1 MSSFNTKECIT
12 RRHNSFFPELAFVGQ
27 ETQKIVLSN
36 GIVVEK
42 LDSIYVIGGDIILSY
57 DQVQRIGTITKS
69 SIYSSYVNLWPSGK
83 VYYQFDPS
91 VSQNM
96 KEIVVEGM
104 EMWSS
109 TTGLEFFE
117 RTYGDRIYIIQTTG
131 QNASALGCQRNGT
144 QNLWISSYSKG
155 VAAHELGHAIGLLHE
170 HQRPDRNDYIN
181 INYNQ
186 IQSGKEHNFTL
197 PTGMFFSTE
206 NIDYNSIMMYDS
218 YDFAI
223 GNIPVLTRKDGSIWN
238 SQRTYLT
245 NSDVL
250 GVRSIYGPPFYN
262 VEQYRLVDNSWNNFT
277 SEIIDIEYAN
287 DVYFYS
293 DKSCTQSVT
302 NDINRLV
309 LLKRIEEARV
319 DGVVTMYN
327 EEDLLIEVPSG
338 KRSYS
343 LPNSNYYQEYQL
355 GNETRFHEVRYVVAL

>member
-1 MSSFNTKECIT
+1 MSSCNTKECIT

-42 LDSIYVIGGDIILSY
+42 
-57 DQVQRIGTITKS
+57 
-69 SIYSSYVNLWPSGK
+69 
-83 VYYQFDPS
+83 
-91 VSQNM
+91 
-96 KEIVVEGM
+96 
-104 EMWSS
+104 
-109 TTGLEFFE
+109 
-117 RTYGDRIYIIQTTG
+117 
-131 QNASALGCQRNGT
+131 
-144 QNLWISSYSKG
+144 
-155 VAAHELGHAIGLLHE
+155 
-170 HQRPDRNDYIN
+170 
-181 INYNQ
+181 
-186 IQSGKEHNFTL
+186 
-197 PTGMFFSTE
+197 
-206 NIDYNSIMMYDS
+206 
-218 YDFAI
+218 
-223 GNIPVLTRKDGSIWN
+223 
-238 SQRTYLT
+238 
-245 NSDVL
+245 
-250 GVRSIYGPPFYN
+250 N

-338 KRSYS
+338 QRSYS